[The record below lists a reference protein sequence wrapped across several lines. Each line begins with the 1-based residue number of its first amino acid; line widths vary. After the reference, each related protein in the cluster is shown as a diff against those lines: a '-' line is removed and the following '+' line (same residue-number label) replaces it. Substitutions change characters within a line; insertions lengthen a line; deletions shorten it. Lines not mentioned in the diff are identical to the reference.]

1 VVDRIG
7 NTFTTGADADG
18 TSVFVTNMSVG
29 WRFGCRMLLISSRF
43 LRLGSGLGRIDRR
56 TPTMFGCS
64 ICRESR
70 RALCATIAM
79 YPATTLYGGHGTL
92 LRFHAVTIC
101 DYGDILLSDQRVTK
115 TNTDIRQSGV

>member
-1 VVDRIG
+1 MVDRIG
-7 NTFTTGADADG
+7 NTFTTGADVDG
-18 TSVFVTNMSVG
+18 TSAFVTNMSVG

-70 RALCATIAM
+70 RALYATTAM
-79 YPATTLYGGHGTL
+79 YPATGIL
-92 LRFHAVTIC
+92 LRSHAVTIC

-115 TNTDIRQSGV
+115 TNTDVRQSGV